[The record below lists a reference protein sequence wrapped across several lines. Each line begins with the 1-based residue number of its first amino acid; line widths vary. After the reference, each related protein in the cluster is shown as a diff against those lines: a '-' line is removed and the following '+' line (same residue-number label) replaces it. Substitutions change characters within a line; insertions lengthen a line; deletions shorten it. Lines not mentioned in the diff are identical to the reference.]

1 MTYLLDANAC
11 IAILNDLNSAVARNA
26 AKVARHEIALS
37 HIVKAE
43 LYYGAFKSSRRGS
56 NLKLLRKFFS
66 NSRPCPS
73 TIGRLRPMAGFAPT
87 SLQRVH

>member
-11 IAILNDLNSAVARNA
+11 IAILNDQRSAVVRNV
-26 AKVARHEIALS
+26 AKVSRHEITLS

-56 NLKLLRKFFS
+56 NLKLLRKFFQS
-66 NSRPCPS
+66 FQ
-73 TIGRLRPMAGFAPT
+73 RLQEPPRLSCRNLARRGT
-87 SLQRVH
+87 